1 MERKLLLSETVSVI
15 GLVFGVS
22 GFVLGVLNYLRD
34 RYKITVHLCWDMAM
48 SSNYEYDKEKLC
60 GLITVTN
67 IGRRPSYVSHAAP
80 LLPKEYEHSHLLIY
94 DSTFGKTLPEGASPV
109 SFIVNQDDVKQYAKD
124 WQKIVAQVS
133 DSTGKVWYSKKLKKD
148 QIPSWAKESN
158 D

>member
-1 MERKLLLSETVSVI
+1 
-15 GLVFGVS
+15 
-22 GFVLGVLNYLRD
+22 LR
-34 RYKITVHLCWDMAM
+34 WDMAM
-48 SSNYEYDKEKLC
+48 CPNYEHDKEKLY

-67 IGRRPSYVSHAAP
+67 IGRRPSYVSHVAL
-80 LLPKEYEHSHLLIY
+80 LLPKEYEHRHLLIP
-94 DSTFGKTLPEGASPV
+94 DGIAGKKLSEGAHPERFTV
-109 SFIVNQDDVKQYAKD
+109 DQVIMKQYAKD